1 MTYRLSNRAIFQSPS
16 NNNITIGK
24 ARQTFGSGRQRYQNL
39 LESEKILNG
48 KEFNF
53 SERCFI
59 IILLSHCRSQ
69 DLQRDGSGVVI

>member
-39 LESEKILNG
+39 LESEKIL
-48 KEFNF
+48 KWK
-53 SERCFI
+53 RI
-59 IILLSHCRSQ
+59 
-69 DLQRDGSGVVI
+69 